1 MTKPL
6 LPLLVLAALLVGC
19 GSEGAQEAGPLPT
32 VPGASQTETAP
43 TETTPAETVP
53 AETKPDKD
61 STETTEP
68 TEPIPV
74 NCDSQTGGEEGIY
87 TNLVDVRVGAHP
99 DFDRVV
105 LEFEAPDANSRGD
118 TGIPRFIIKS
128 ARPPFTEDPSDLPI
142 DVDGDAFARIVLQ
155 GASGYDFDG
164 NATYDG
170 PRRLTPGFET
180 LTDVVEGGDFE
191 ATMTWIFGLSQRSCW
206 QIQELHEP
214 DRLVID
220 FHHVDV

>member
-19 GSEGAQEAGPLPT
+19 GSEGAQEAGPVPT
-32 VPGASQTETAP
+32 APGAGQTDTTP
-43 TETTPAETVP
+43 TETTPVETVP
-53 AETKPDKD
+53 TETKGDTGSTEP
-61 STETTEP
+61 TETTEP
-68 TEPIPV
+68 VPV

-99 DFDRVV
+99 GFDRVV
-105 LEFEAPDANSRGD
+105 FEFEAPDAKARGE
-118 TGIPRFIIKS
+118 TGIPYYIIKS

-142 DVDGDAFARIVLQ
+142 EVDGAAFTRIVLQ

-170 PRRLTPGFET
+170 PRRLTPGFDT

-206 QIQELHEP
+206 QIQELHNP

>member
-6 LPLLVLAALLVGC
+6 LSLLVLAAFVAGC
-19 GSEGAQEAGPLPT
+19 GSDGAQEAGPLPK
-32 VPGASQTETAP
+32 VPGAIETTPVETTP
-43 TETTPAETVP
+43 TETTPT
-53 AETKPDKD
+53 ETKDKG
-61 STETTEP
+61 STEPSE

-74 NCDSQTGGEEGIY
+74 NCDSETGGEEGIY

-105 LEFEAPDANSRGD
+105 FEFEAPDAEARGES
-118 TGIPRFIIKS
+118 GIPHFAIKT

-142 DVDGDAFARIVLQ
+142 DVDGEAFTRIVLQ

-191 ATMTWIFGLSQRSCW
+191 ATMTWILGLSQRSCW
-206 QIQELHEP
+206 QIQELHNP
-214 DRLVID
+214 DRIVID
-220 FHHVDV
+220 FQHVDV